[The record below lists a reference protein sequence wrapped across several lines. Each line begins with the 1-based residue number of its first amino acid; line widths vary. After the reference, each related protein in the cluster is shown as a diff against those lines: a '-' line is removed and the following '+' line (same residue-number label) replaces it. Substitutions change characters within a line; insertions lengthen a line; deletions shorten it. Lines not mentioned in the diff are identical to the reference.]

1 MIKEKPSDFIVKEIM
16 DLDLDES
23 GEYAYYELTKTN
35 LTQEQAFRVIC
46 DNLKIKRK
54 FLNFAGTKDKK
65 AITTQH
71 ISISKG
77 PKKDFEFENVKLKY
91 LGQGKERISLGQLKG
106 NSFEIIVKTDK
117 KPRNVSYI
125 PNYFDG
131 QRFGMNKNNHIIG
144 KLLIQKKFKEAV
156 ELVRETQ
163 EVVDDYLNENSSDFI
178 GAIRK
183 LPRKLIQMYVHSY
196 QSYLFNELL
205 KKELVNKEYF
215 EVEYAVGSLFFPK
228 NDSDELNWIGETKKT
243 LPLIGFGTEISEDI
257 EKVLVDECINLRDF
271 IMKQIPELSSDGAE
285 RNAFVEVKDLKIKD
299 IDEGYVVCFSLP
311 AGSYATIVIK
321 ALFMA

>member
-1 MIKEKPSDFIVKEIM
+1 MIKEKPEDFIVKEIM
-16 DLDLDES
+16 DLELDES

-46 DNLKIKRK
+46 DSLKIKRK

-77 PKKDFEFENVKLKY
+77 PKKDFEFENVNLKY

-106 NSFEIIVKTDK
+106 NSFEIVVKTDK
-117 KPRNVSYI
+117 KPRNVSFV
-125 PNYFDG
+125 PNYFDD

-163 EVVDDYLNENSSDFI
+163 EVVDEYLQENSSDFI

-183 LPRKLIQMYVHSY
+183 LPRKLIQMFVHSY

-205 KKELVNKEYF
+205 KKELMNKEYF
-215 EVEYAVGSLFFPK
+215 EVKYAVGLLFFPK
-228 NDSDELNWIGETKKT
+228 VDSKTKKT
-243 LPLIGFGTEISEDI
+243 LPLIGFGTEITKDI
-257 EKVLVDECINLRDF
+257 EKVLVDEEISLRDF

-285 RNAFVEVKDLKIKD
+285 RNAFVEVKDLKIKE
-299 IDEGYVVCFSLP
+299 IDEGYVVSFNLP

-321 ALFMA
+321 AIFFE

>member
-1 MIKEKPSDFIVKEIM
+1 MIKEKPSDFVVKELM

-23 GEYAYYELTKTN
+23 GEFAYYELTKTN

-46 DNLKIKRK
+46 DKLNIKRK

-77 PKKDFEFENVKLKY
+77 PKKDFEFENVKLRY

-106 NSFEIIVKTDK
+106 NSFEIVVKTDK
-117 KPRNVSYI
+117 KPRNVSYV
-125 PNYFDG
+125 PNYFDD

-144 KLLIQKKFKEAV
+144 KLLIQKKFKDAV
-156 ELVRETQ
+156 ELIRETQ
-163 EVVDDYLNENSSDFI
+163 EVVDECLQNNSSDFI

-183 LPRKLIQMYVHSY
+183 LPRKLIQMYVHAY

-205 KKELVNKEYF
+205 KKELMGEEYF
-215 EVEYAVGSLFFPK
+215 EVEYAVGLLFFPK
-228 NDSDELNWIGETKKT
+228 VDSKTKKT
-243 LPLIGFGTEISEDI
+243 LPLIGFGTDVDV
-257 EKVLVDECINLRDF
+257 EKVLMDEGINLRDF

-285 RNAFVEVKDLKIKD
+285 RNAFVEVKDLEIKD
-299 IDEGYVVCFSLP
+299 IDGGYVVCFFLP